1 MSLPLN
7 YIAIEG
13 CIAAGK
19 TTLARMVADHY
30 DAELVL
36 EAFEKN
42 PYLERFYA
50 DPERHAFPLELYF
63 TAERY
68 QHMKDVQRQLR
79 LFAAPVVADYVFY
92 KSSIFA
98 HLTLS
103 NDDDKRLFDMLFRIM
118 YPNLVLPDLILYL
131 HQPVDRLMEN
141 VRRRGRPYEQDISAD
156 YLRSVQEAYLAYF
169 HQEAR
174 TRIVVVDAA
183 DLDFVARPEDFE
195 HLRSILEEDHPI
207 GISYR

>member
-1 MSLPLN
+1 MNLPWN

-19 TTLARMVADHY
+19 TTLARMVAEHD

-79 LFAAPVVADYVFY
+79 LFSAPVVADYVFY

-141 VRRRGRPYEQDISAD
+141 VRRRGRSYEQDISPD

-169 HQEAR
+169 HQEGR
-174 TRIVVVDAA
+174 TRIVIVDAT
-183 DLDFVARPEDFE
+183 DLDFVARSEDFE
-195 HLRSILEEDHPI
+195 YLRSILEEDHPI